1 MLRVCPVPTLC
12 GKYYLNKDDIT
23 FGGGGERQCGVV
35 VVSDKFQ
42 QGQWV

>member
-1 MLRVCPVPTLC
+1 MLRVCPVPILC

-23 FGGGGERQCGVV
+23 LGGGGERQCGIVAD
-35 VVSDKFQ
+35 SDKFQ